1 MPFVTSFFS
10 ICKYLVALMR
20 GVGRK
25 AKGQLR
31 PTTPAQCG
39 WNPACSALHV
49 NLSPTI
55 PFLPPTSSVP
65 IGGELFA
72 LLEQEGI
79 FMEDTASFYLAEIT
93 LALAHLHKEGIIYRD
108 LKPENIMLNKQGHVV
123 LTDFGLCKES
133 VYGDETTNTFCGTI
147 EYM

>member
-1 MPFVTSFFS
+1 MLNSHVGSTSLAGS
-10 ICKYLVALMR
+10 IVHVHLL
-20 GVGRK
+20 
-25 AKGQLR
+25 
-31 PTTPAQCG
+31 PTTPF
-39 WNPACSALHV
+39 L
-49 NLSPTI
+49 L
-55 PFLPPTSSVP
+55 PFLCVYV
-65 IGGELFA
+65 GGELFA

-133 VYGDETTNTFCGTI
+133 IFGDETTNTFCGTI